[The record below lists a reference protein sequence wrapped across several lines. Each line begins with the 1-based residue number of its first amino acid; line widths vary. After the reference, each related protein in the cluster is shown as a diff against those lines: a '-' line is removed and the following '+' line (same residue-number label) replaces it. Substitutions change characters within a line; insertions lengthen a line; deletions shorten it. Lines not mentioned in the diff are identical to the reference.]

1 MPQDEEV
8 SSLAGELRAALGLV
22 KAEALKLARAAV
34 DEGIATL
41 EEFKAMKPA
50 NRDKII
56 AAADLREASLDK
68 LNSVIPSLLDIAP
81 FLFLLWSIFSK
92 TNSFAGAD
100 RETRGPNHTST
111 GEFSSPPTTPPKLQ
125 TRKTFSKTVLGHLF

>member
-1 MPQDEEV
+1 M

-41 EEFKAMKPA
+41 EEFKSMDKAE
-50 NRDKII
+50 RDKAIG
-56 AAADLREASLDK
+56 AADLKKASLEK

-81 FLFLLWSIFSK
+81 FLFFCSRF
-92 TNSFAGAD
+92 
-100 RETRGPNHTST
+100 
-111 GEFSSPPTTPPKLQ
+111 
-125 TRKTFSKTVLGHLF
+125 